1 MNYKYKSFHCEL
13 LKNELLFNFIL
24 KLFYLILKKIK
35 SLKIPNITNYLN
47 INLLDNKYTKEKII
61 TTNGINCKITNLCK
75 ELINIDDYNTF
86 YNYIKSNN
94 INVMQIT
101 GVIYNMSSSEIIY
114 RTAIKNDT
122 NLSEEIISIYSE
134 LFGEKISS
142 FCEIE
147 KIAKKSQGDWFIPLI
162 YIYGK
167 EKRTNIVDAGL
178 NYDKIYVREALGY
191 SRPITKKDFNIY
203 KIKNNDCLKDN
214 FYTNK
219 LVLGD
224 SYFKVIKNGVF
235 ENIMKKNKKEI
246 ISGFSGSCVMLY
258 NFIFN
263 ILKVLNKNIK
273 NETLVLFM
281 CILDF
286 YPIHHSISEI
296 LVTYSRESKYLKT
309 YYLNQNELSYLKKY
323 LKYITSSKF
332 NCKTIKNKLKCI
344 SNKTQKQRLLK

>member
-1 MNYKYKSFHCEL
+1 MNYKYKLFHCEL
-13 LKNELLFNFIL
+13 LKNKVLFNFIL
-24 KLFYLILKKIK
+24 KLFYLILQKIN

-47 INLLDNKYTKEKII
+47 IHLLDNKYTKEKII
-61 TTNGINCKITNLCK
+61 QTNGINCKITNLCEK
-75 ELINIDDYNTF
+75 LIKIDDYNNF
-86 YNYIKSNN
+86 CNYIKSNN
-94 INVMQIT
+94 INVTQIT
-101 GVIYNMSSSEIIY
+101 GVIYSMSSSEIIY

-122 NLSEEIISIYSE
+122 SLSEEIISIYSE

-142 FCEIE
+142 FGEIE
-147 KIAKKSQGDWFIPLI
+147 KIAKKSEGDWFIPLI

-178 NYDKIYVREALGY
+178 NYDKVYIREALGY

-214 FYTNK
+214 FYSNK
-219 LVLGD
+219 IVLGD
-224 SYFKVIKNGVF
+224 SYFKIVKNGVF

-246 ISGFSGSCVMLY
+246 ISGFSGSCIMLY

-281 CILDF
+281 IILDF

-296 LVTYSRESKYLKT
+296 LVTYSRESKYLKK
-309 YYLNQNELSYLKKY
+309 YYLNQNEFSYLKKY
-323 LKYITSSKF
+323 LKYITSSRY

-344 SNKTQKQRLLK
+344 SNKTQKHAL